1 MPYAPGT
8 RKNGNLAVMNTNL
21 EGDMI
26 QQSSGAAEGH
36 RPRLLTKA
44 EVAMLIRKSQRTVE
58 HWVNAGYLSCIRIS
72 HSVLFDREQV
82 IADLKRFETNGPGHS
97 R

>member
-1 MPYAPGT
+1 
-8 RKNGNLAVMNTNL
+8 MNTNL
-21 EGDMI
+21 EADTI
-26 QQSSGAAEGH
+26 QKISVVVDEQP
-36 RPRLLTKA
+36 PRLLTKA
-44 EVAMLIRKSQRTVE
+44 EVATLTRKSQRTVE

-82 IADLKRFETNGPGHS
+82 MADLKRFETGGQGHT